1 MRKVDVF
8 ELPREVNANYFA
20 LCPVCAAKC
29 HEFVFHRPDNA
40 RDKLRQL
47 FEKIGDAS
55 ELPVTLGKEAATI
68 RFVEIDAFDLREAI
82 KATT

>member
-8 ELPREVNANYFA
+8 ESPREVDANNFA

-47 FEKIGDAS
+47 VVRIGDAS
-55 ELPVTLGKEAATI
+55 TLPVTLAKESATI
-68 RFVEIDAFDLREAI
+68 RFVEIDAFDPRKAI